1 MDGMGSRALPSRAMQ
16 TAIRAV
22 TFDADG
28 TLWDFDQAMRAAL
41 TSALADIQVLT
52 PPAARARAAA
62 LTIADLQRIRNA
74 VAADLAPRGATL
86 VQVRLAAFER
96 TLHELG
102 VPDAALAAHIN
113 ARFLEHRQQATR
125 LYEDTVPALD
135 TLARAGLTLGIISN
149 GNTDPGRCGIANYF
163 AFALFADQH
172 GPNKPD
178 RRLFDLACEMAVC
191 RPDEVL
197 HIGDSLL
204 ADVAGAR
211 AVGMQAVWLNRDDAV
226 NTTGI
231 EPHAVLTTLADLPA
245 LCR

>member
-1 MDGMGSRALPSRAMQ
+1 MRTTL
-16 TAIRAV
+16 RAV

-28 TLWDFDQAMRAAL
+28 TLWDFDQAMRVAL
-41 TSALADIQVLT
+41 TSALADIQALT
-52 PPAARARAAA
+52 PPTARDRAAA
-62 LTIADLQRIRNA
+62 LTIADLQRTRNGVSA
-74 VAADLAPRGATL
+74 ELATRGATL

-96 TLHELG
+96 TLQELG
-102 VPDAALAAHIN
+102 VPDADLAAHIN
-113 ARFLEHRQQATR
+113 TRFLECRQQATR
-125 LYEDTVPALD
+125 LYDDTLPALD
-135 TLARAGLTLGIISN
+135 ALARAGLTLGIISN
-149 GNTDPGRCGIANYF
+149 GNTDPGRCGIATRF

-178 RRLFDLACEMAVC
+178 RRLFDLACEMAAC
-191 RPDEVL
+191 RPEEVL
-197 HIGDSLL
+197 HVGDSLP

-211 AVGMQAVWLNRDDAV
+211 AVGMRAVWLNRDDAV